1 MKDFD
6 LALGEVKPAFGVALD
21 QFANSAPNGIIPY
34 SESFSR
40 VITTGK
46 MLTKQVLYISLPT
59 RVKISLSSLLS
70 L

>member
-34 SESFSR
+34 SETFSR
-40 VITTGK
+40 VMTTGK
-46 MLTKQVLYISLPT
+46 MLTKQVSYIPLSFRFKFSLP
-59 RVKISLSSLLS
+59 SL
-70 L
+70 